1 MAATVQETT
10 FTKAFIHLLSSNADK
25 VLADDY
31 VADASTLGPKP
42 LVVSIQALGE
52 TSYANDKRVDPA
64 RYASGQEEA
73 GRPIHSGSKC

>member
-10 FTKAFIHLLSSNADK
+10 FTKAFVHLLSSNADK

-42 LVVSIQALGE
+42 LVVSIQALG
-52 TSYANDKRVDPA
+52 
-64 RYASGQEEA
+64 
-73 GRPIHSGSKC
+73 